1 MVMTTLT
8 PTLLPTAFTSV
19 QASSPRASAG
29 TPVCVMLCRSCT
41 TFSSSRHHQVMREL
55 SGWKELNVAAEQL
68 HAQLNL
74 CLSVCSGLSVCLSA
88 SVCVCACVCVRA
100 CACVFLYIC
109 VSLPLPLSP
118 IFQCMFVCVC
128 VCVHV

>member
-55 SGWKELNVAAEQL
+55 SGWKELNVTAEQL

-74 CLSVCSGLSVCLSA
+74 CLSVCSGLSVCLPL
-88 SVCVCACVCVRA
+88 CVFVHA
-100 CACVFLYIC
+100 CACVRVLVCFYI
-109 VSLPLPLSP
+109 
-118 IFQCMFVCVC
+118 FV
-128 VCVHV
+128 